1 MIEIIDLKKSFGQ
14 PPTEVLKGITATIC
28 DGEMV
33 SIVGRSGSGKS
44 TLLYILSTLDR
55 PSSGSV
61 RIDGVEMSKLSV
73 QEIHAFRNQ
82 QMGYVFQFH
91 HLLPELNCLE
101 NVLMPAVKRGIRP
114 EDRDRADFLLAEF
127 GLLEKAK
134 KRSTHLSGG
143 EQQRVAIARALLL
156 NPKYL
161 FADEPTGN
169 LDSKNGEIVL
179 RYFQK
184 IHKEYGTT
192 IIFVTHDTE
201 FAKLADR
208 EILLKDG
215 RLCATEPAKI
225 AHSLVQL
232 GHEADFGLQ
241 AHPT

>member
-1 MIEIIDLKKSFGQ
+1 MIEITNLKKSFGH
-14 PPTEVLKGITATIC
+14 PPTEVLRGITANIFA
-28 DGEMV
+28 GEMV

-55 PSSGSV
+55 PTSGSV
-61 RIDGVEMSKLSV
+61 RIDGVEMSQLSV
-73 QEIHAFRNQ
+73 KEIHEFRNL

-114 EDRDRADFLLAEF
+114 EDRERADFLLAEF

-169 LDSKNGEIVL
+169 LDSRNGEIVL

-192 IIFVTHDTE
+192 IIFVTHDAE

-215 RLCATEPAKI
+215 LLSATEPAKNP
-225 AHSLVQL
+225 HSLLQYRN
-232 GHEADFGLQ
+232 EADFGVQ